1 MKYLI
6 IRKGTL
12 TFLLVALL
20 IVCCFWIV
28 KSEIRAA
35 SLQSR
40 LDEHHKQL
48 EQNADYLK
56 GLTGF
61 LRSAGMNKLH
71 FDKEVITI
79 SSGNTKM
86 TMHSDGVKIGIA
98 DFLLQMTKS
107 LKEFGLYA
115 YPNLGMTL
123 SLIHNEL
130 LLKNHGSTITLK
142 KNDIDIVAKGDIRI
156 GPTGRTLGYS
166 KSGGDYL
173 YMEYDDETRIYLG
186 KLASNKTGK
195 GIGKGIVLQAKW
207 NGPMLSVSENMIL
220 LETPDSKYKLFIDP
234 ANQLVG
240 MKQGQSQITIKN
252 DKIEIEALGDINITS
267 KNGKV
272 NINGKR

>member
-1 MKYLI
+1 MKLLKS
-6 IRKGTL
+6 RKGAL

-28 KSEIRAA
+28 KTEIRAA
-35 SLQSR
+35 SLKSR

-86 TMHSDGVKIGIA
+86 TMDSDGIKFGIA

-130 LLKNHGSTITLK
+130 LLKNHSSTIKLK
-142 KNDIDIVAKGDIRI
+142 KNDIEIVAKGDIRI
-156 GPTGRTLGYS
+156 GPTGRTIGYS
-166 KSGGDYL
+166 KSGGDFMF
-173 YMEYDDETRIYLG
+173 MEHGDSRIYLG
-186 KLASNKTGK
+186 ELTSHKTGK
-195 GIGKGIVLQAKW
+195 GIGNGIHMEGKVG
-207 NGPMLSVSENMIL
+207 GPTLSVRENMIL
-220 LETPDSKYKLFIDP
+220 LETPDGKYKLFIDP

-240 MKQGQSQITIKN
+240 MRQGESSIIIKK
-252 DKIEIEALGDINITS
+252 DIVDIDALGDISITS

>member
-1 MKYLI
+1 MKLI
-6 IRKGTL
+6 KNPNGAL
-12 TFLLVALL
+12 TFLLIALL
-20 IVCCFWIV
+20 VISCFWIV

-40 LDEHHKQL
+40 LEEHHKQL
-48 EQNADYLK
+48 AQNADYLK

-71 FDKEVITI
+71 FDKETITI
-79 SSGNTKM
+79 NSGNTKL
-86 TMHSDGVKIGIA
+86 TMHSDGVKLGVS

-123 SLIHNEL
+123 SLIHNEF
-130 LLKNHGSTITLK
+130 LLKNHGSSIKLK
-142 KNDIDIVAKGDIRI
+142 KNDINIVTKGDISI

-173 YMEYDDETRIYLG
+173 YMDYDDETRIYLG
-186 KLASNKTGK
+186 KLVSNITGK
-195 GIGKGIVLQAKW
+195 GIGKGISLQAKW
-207 NGPMLSVSENMIL
+207 NGPMIQVRENMIV

-240 MKQGQSQITIKN
+240 MRQGESSITIKKDN
-252 DKIEIEALGDINITS
+252 VDIEALGDINITS

>member
-1 MKYLI
+1 MKLLKS
-6 IRKGTL
+6 RKGALTL
-12 TFLLVALL
+12 LLIALL

-130 LLKNHGSTITLK
+130 LLKNHSSTITLK

-156 GPTGRTLGYS
+156 GPTGKTFGYS
-166 KSGGDYL
+166 KNGDFI
-173 YMEYDDETRIYLG
+173 YMENGDSRIYLG
-186 KLASNKTGK
+186 KLAGNISGNGISLQGK
-195 GIGKGIVLQAKW
+195 M